1 MESNNASMRILLP
14 LQCLNDIFSYSLRIF
29 LSTFSSSFRKDTR
42 RIDLDRIA
50 ESMQKKKRKGER
62 ITRREGAKE
71 TESICGGG
79 GMKDPGK
86 RGDRERGPGRQGKR
100 GIANSSMRCTCS
112 LILRGAYYNNFFL
125 LLVYVSSTSRTL
137 HFQFNLININWM
149 ITVIVSVCVCL
160 FGMRNVIVECV
171 NIEHKHVH
179 KIHICINIQ

>member
-1 MESNNASMRILLP
+1 
-14 LQCLNDIFSYSLRIF
+14 
-29 LSTFSSSFRKDTR
+29 
-42 RIDLDRIA
+42 
-50 ESMQKKKRKGER
+50 
-62 ITRREGAKE
+62 
-71 TESICGGG
+71 
-79 GMKDPGK
+79 MKDPGK

-179 KIHICINIQ
+179 KIHICINIQLSFLFSFLCCFSYSRGEQNGNFLYSVEWQCLCLAGRQTINGRNWFYMETYI